1 MNKNKKLNYE
11 SIILI
16 VLIFLLIL
24 YVTKNVIKDNKEGF
38 QSDENSKL
46 NAIID
51 TMSQRND
58 GAKKEALFDSV
69 DKSID
74 KSMQKQSTL
83 RFDNASANTDLMDKY
98 IFEKI
103 LSSDENNPNPIL
115 ESGNQYQLPR
125 QDYNREKYNHELR
138 QLNITKQIKQDYI
151 IKVLRHK
158 IDLIL
163 NSLKPVQE
171 IKKDIEALK
180 QPENKYLVDILK
192 TK

>member
-1 MNKNKKLNYE
+1 MNKKLNYE

-24 YVTKNVIKDNKEGF
+24 YVTKKVIKDNNEGF
-38 QSDENSKL
+38 ESDENSKL

>member
-1 MNKNKKLNYE
+1 MNKKLNYE

-24 YVTKNVIKDNKEGF
+24 YVTKKVIKDNNEGF

>member
-1 MNKNKKLNYE
+1 MNKKLNYE

-24 YVTKNVIKDNKEGF
+24 YVTKKVIKDNNEGF

-115 ESGNQYQLPR
+115 ESGNQFQLPR